1 MRIDGKEL
9 VTGSLDPYVIAELG
23 VNYYDIAKSHGITPL
38 EAAKLMVSEAHR
50 AGADAAKFQSYK
62 SEKLAARNSPAYW
75 DTTKET
81 SKSQYDLFKKHDQF
95 GPEEYRLL
103 AEYCHLVG
111 ITFLST
117 PFDLEAVDFLNEL
130 MPAYKVASADITNY
144 PLLER
149 VASKGKPILLAVGAS
164 SVEEIKLALDRI
176 QATHPHTEVALL
188 QCILNYPTL
197 PPNANLGMI
206 QGLRDTFP
214 GVPIGY
220 SDHTEP
226 SPDMLEVAM
235 AVLMGACIVE
245 KHFTLD
251 KTLPGNDHYHAM
263 DPDDLIKMKKQIERC
278 RILFGRREK
287 TVLETESPAVSFARR
302 SIVLNR
308 AVKAGEVLAA
318 SDLIMKRPA
327 SGISPTEMDK
337 VIGQRVNRDLPED
350 EILKWEY
357 LGQ

>member
-1 MRIDGKEL
+1 LRIDGKEL
-9 VTGSLDPYVIAELG
+9 KTGSLDPYVIAELG

-38 EAAKLMVSEAHR
+38 EAAQLMVREAYR

-81 SKSQYDLFKKHDQF
+81 SQSQFDLFKKHDRF
-95 GPEEYRLL
+95 GPEEYRAL
-103 AEYCHLVG
+103 AEYCGQLG

-117 PFDLEAVDFLNEL
+117 PFDLEAVDFLDEL

-164 SVEEIKLALDRI
+164 TVEEIQQALGRI
-176 QATHPHTEVALL
+176 QRVNPSVEAALL

-197 PPNANLGMI
+197 PLNANLGMI
-206 QGLRDTFP
+206 QGLQDVFP

-226 SPDMLEVAM
+226 SQDMLEVTM
-235 AVLMGACIVE
+235 AVLMGACILE

-251 KTLPGNDHYHAM
+251 KSLPGNDHYHAM
-263 DPDDLIKMKKQIERC
+263 DPSDLTKMKNQIERC
-278 RILFGRREK
+278 RLLYGRRDK
-287 TVLETESPAVSFARR
+287 VIIETEKPAVSFARR
-302 SIVLNR
+302 SIVLNHSIR
-308 AVKAGEVLAA
+308 AGEILTA
-318 SDLIMKRPA
+318 SDFIMKRPA
-327 SGISPTEMDK
+327 TGIPPTELDR
-337 VIGQRVNRDLPED
+337 VIGRRANRDLPED
-350 EILKWEY
+350 EILQWEY
-357 LGQ
+357 LSE